1 MSGEK
6 FSSRRFLKALL
17 EKALLEKA
25 QLEKVLLEKT
35 LKEKPSEGSLRE
47 SQRDGLFRK
56 GSAKAQRRLTEK
68 LEQALPARLSL
79 RRFDKKRSQKVSD

>member
-25 QLEKVLLEKT
+25 QLEVLLEKT

-79 RRFDKKRSQKVSD
+79 CRFDKKRSQKVSD

>member
-6 FSSRRFLKALL
+6 FSSRRFLKAL
-17 EKALLEKA
+17 
-25 QLEKVLLEKT
+25 LEKVLLEKT

-68 LEQALPARLSL
+68 LEQARLCPPGYPFADSI
-79 RRFDKKRSQKVSD
+79 KKRSQKVSD